1 MKILFIFLT
10 FCISIFADIKFSET
24 KYLSALDMQTSKY
37 GSMNIKEDSFTINY
51 NKPKKE
57 TVTYLN
63 DKLTFENSNNEIKE
77 FTYKEHPRL
86 EYFGLLL
93 KSIVNN
99 SYENLDNMFT
109 ITEDKEKKILN
120 AKSSISGTIDYLE
133 VFYTNAKLS
142 KIIFYMINKDTI
154 TIETIN

>member
-1 MKILFIFLT
+1 
-10 FCISIFADIKFSET
+10 
-24 KYLSALDMQTSKY
+24 
-37 GSMNIKEDSFTINY
+37 
-51 NKPKKE
+51 
-57 TVTYLN
+57 
-63 DKLTFENSNNEIKE
+63 
-77 FTYKEHPRL
+77 
-86 EYFGLLL
+86 
-93 KSIVNN
+93 
-99 SYENLDNMFT
+99 MFT